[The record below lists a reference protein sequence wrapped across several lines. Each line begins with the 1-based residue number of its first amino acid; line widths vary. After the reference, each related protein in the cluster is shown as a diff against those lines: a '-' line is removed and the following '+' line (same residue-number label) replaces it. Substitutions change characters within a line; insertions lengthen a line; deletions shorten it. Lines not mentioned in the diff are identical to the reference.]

1 MTMSFPPTPSVPPI
15 FLMPNTTLTDAEEE
29 NSRLGWES
37 FPLLVES
44 LEDEEEEQY
53 HLLRK
58 SVSLSFRRFTK
69 DIEVIEACRTDSD
82 NCPKNKCN
90 KSPRRKSVAFSTVAI
105 REHSVVVGDH
115 PCAADSLP
123 ISLGWAHAEE
133 SRVVD
138 LNTYETIRSSHRRCV
153 SDMQLSFVDRKNI
166 LQRVGGLSERDIVH
180 EQRRAFRDDQIAHMR
195 RVHTVAAMAQ
205 AQTLQQEEE
214 EKEEEAAHRENN
226 PAQPPPPSPPQYLP
240 PAVLQ
245 ALERN
250 PGCPIRIEPRHASG
264 ITA

>member
-1 MTMSFPPTPSVPPI
+1 M
-15 FLMPNTTLTDAEEE
+15 LNTTLADAKEE

-58 SVSLSFRRFTK
+58 SVSLSFRRFTE
-69 DIEVIEACRTDSD
+69 DIEVIGACRSDS
-82 NCPKNKCN
+82 NPKSTCSKSKC
-90 KSPRRKSVAFSTVAI
+90 SSRKSVAFSTVAI

-123 ISLGWAHAEE
+123 LSLGWAHAEE

-138 LNTYETIRSSHRRCV
+138 LNTYEILRSSHRRCV

-205 AQTLQQEEE
+205 AQTLQQQ
-214 EKEEEAAHRENN
+214 EKEEAAHQENN
-226 PAQPPPPSPPQYLP
+226 PAHPQP
-240 PAVLQ
+240 PAVAHQ
-245 ALERN
+245 IARAMAIN

>member
-1 MTMSFPPTPSVPPI
+1 
-15 FLMPNTTLTDAEEE
+15 MPNTTLTDAEEE

-69 DIEVIEACRTDSD
+69 DIKVIEACRTDSD
-82 NCPKNKCN
+82 NCPKNKCS

-123 ISLGWAHAEE
+123 LSLGWAHAEE

-180 EQRRAFRDDQIAHMR
+180 EQRRAYRDDQIAHMR